1 MSDYMLGY
9 IGGWALIIYALHSA
23 FPKFVEGV
31 WAIGSGA
38 IIVAV
43 QSAISFIMMLVSFM
57 G

>member
-1 MSDYMLGY
+1 MSDYTLGY

-31 WAIGSGA
+31 WAVGSGA
-38 IIVAV
+38 LIVAV
-43 QSAISFIMMLVSFM
+43 QSAISFIIMLVSFM